1 MKWITENIQVILA
14 VAGAIAFWLNSRR
27 EAAEKAAQEKEA
39 ALRRASQPAS
49 MAEGDAAAEEA
60 MRNEQVREKVRRMI
74 AERRGEAVPPEW
86 SAPPT
91 MPDPEEERSFRSP
104 PIEEPPELALPP
116 PVQPPVW
123 SQKAEAAD
131 SLAKE
136 TLEASLVRQEQL
148 AVELQSLNEQ
158 RVLAARRAA
167 VVAEGEAVVAHRDLV
182 SNELRHDLRDPRSL
196 RRAMVLR
203 EVLGP
208 PVALRS

>member
-14 VAGAIAFWLNSRR
+14 VAGAIAFWLNSQR
-27 EAAEKAAQEKEA
+27 EAAEKAAQEREA

-49 MAEGDAAAEEA
+49 LAETDVAADDEL
-60 MRNEQVREKVRRMI
+60 RNEQVRDKVRRMI

-86 SAPPT
+86 SAPPA
-91 MPDPEEERSFRSP
+91 MPEPEEERSFRSP

-116 PVQPPVW
+116 PLSPPVW
-123 SQKAEAAD
+123 SQKAETAD
-131 SLAKE
+131 SLATE

-167 VVAEGEAVVAHRDLV
+167 VVAEGEAVVARRDLV

-196 RRAMVLR
+196 RRAIVLR

-208 PVALRS
+208 PVALR

>member
-27 EAAEKAAQEKEA
+27 EAAEKAAQENEA
-39 ALRRASQPAS
+39 ALRRASQPAAL
-49 MAEGDAAAEEA
+49 AETDVAADDEL
-60 MRNEQVREKVRRMI
+60 RNEQVRDKVRRMI

-86 SAPPT
+86 SAPPA
-91 MPDPEEERSFRSP
+91 MPEPEEERSFRSP

-116 PVQPPVW
+116 PLSPPVW

-167 VVAEGEAVVAHRDLV
+167 VVAEGEAVVARRDLV

-208 PVALRS
+208 PVALR

>member
-14 VAGAIAFWLNSRR
+14 VAGAIAYWLNSQR

-39 ALRRASQPAS
+39 ALRRAAQPAS
-49 MAEGDAAAEEA
+49 MAEGEAVAEDE
-60 MRNEQVREKVRRMI
+60 MRNEQVRDKVRRMI
-74 AERRGEAVPPEW
+74 AERRGETVPPEW
-86 SAPPT
+86 SEPPA
-91 MPDPEEERSFRSP
+91 MSEPEEERSFRSP

-116 PVQPPVW
+116 PLQSPVR
-123 SQKAEAAD
+123 SQQVESDHAFAR
-131 SLAKE
+131 E

-148 AVELQSLNEQ
+148 ALELQTLNEQ
-158 RVLAARRAA
+158 RALVARRAA
-167 VVAEGEAVVAHRDLV
+167 VVAEGEAVVARRDLV

-208 PVALRS
+208 PVALR

>member
-14 VAGAIAFWLNSRR
+14 VAGAIAFWLNSQR
-27 EAAEKAAQEKEA
+27 EAAEKAAQEREA
-39 ALRRASQPAS
+39 ALRRASQPAAL
-49 MAEGDAAAEEA
+49 AETDVAADDEL
-60 MRNEQVREKVRRMI
+60 RNEQVRDKVRRMI

-91 MPDPEEERSFRSP
+91 MSEPEEERSFRSP

-116 PVQPPVW
+116 PLSPPVW
-123 SQKAEAAD
+123 SQKAETAD

-167 VVAEGEAVVAHRDLV
+167 VVAEGEAVVARRDLV

-208 PVALRS
+208 PVALR

>member
-14 VAGAIAFWLNSRR
+14 VAGAIAFWLNSQR
-27 EAAEKAAQEKEA
+27 EAAEKAAQEREA
-39 ALRRASQPAS
+39 ALRRASQPAAL
-49 MAEGDAAAEEA
+49 AETDVAADDE
-60 MRNEQVREKVRRMI
+60 MRNEQVRDKVRRMI

-86 SAPPT
+86 SAPPA
-91 MPDPEEERSFRSP
+91 MPEPEEERSFRSP

-116 PVQPPVW
+116 PLSPPVW
-123 SQKAEAAD
+123 SQKAETAD
-131 SLAKE
+131 SLATE

-167 VVAEGEAVVAHRDLV
+167 VVAEGEAVVARRDLV

-208 PVALRS
+208 PVALR

>member
-14 VAGAIAFWLNSRR
+14 VAGAIAFWLNSQR
-27 EAAEKAAQEKEA
+27 EAAEKAAQEREA
-39 ALRRASQPAS
+39 ALRRASQPSAL
-49 MAEGDAAAEEA
+49 AETDVAADDEL
-60 MRNEQVREKVRRMI
+60 RNEQVREKVRRMI
-74 AERRGEAVPPEW
+74 AERRGDEIPPEL
-86 SAPPT
+86 SMPPA
-91 MPDPEEERSFRSP
+91 MPELEEERSFRSP
-104 PIEEPPELALPP
+104 PLEAPPELALPP
-116 PVQPPVW
+116 PVLRPVR
-123 SQKAEAAD
+123 SQQTAVAHA
-131 SLAKE
+131 LATE

-167 VVAEGEAVVAHRDLV
+167 VVAEGEAVVARRDLV

-208 PVALRS
+208 PVALR

>member
-14 VAGAIAFWLNSRR
+14 VAGAIAFWLNSQR
-27 EAAEKAAQEKEA
+27 EAAEKAAQEREA
-39 ALRRASQPAS
+39 ALRRASQPSAL
-49 MAEGDAAAEEA
+49 AETDVAADDEL
-60 MRNEQVREKVRRMI
+60 RNEQVRDKVRRMI

-86 SAPPT
+86 SAPPA
-91 MPDPEEERSFRSP
+91 MPEPEEERSFRSP

-116 PVQPPVW
+116 PLSPPVW
-123 SQKAEAAD
+123 SQKAETAD
-131 SLAKE
+131 SLATE

-167 VVAEGEAVVAHRDLV
+167 VVAEGEAVVARRDLV

-196 RRAMVLR
+196 RRAIVLR

-208 PVALRS
+208 PVALR

>member
-14 VAGAIAFWLNSRR
+14 VAGAIAFWLNSQR
-27 EAAEKAAQEKEA
+27 EAAEKAAQEREA
-39 ALRRASQPAS
+39 ALRRASQPAAL
-49 MAEGDAAAEEA
+49 AETDVAADDEL
-60 MRNEQVREKVRRMI
+60 RNEQVRDKVRRMI
-74 AERRGEAVPPEW
+74 AERRSEAVPPEW
-86 SAPPT
+86 SAPPA
-91 MPDPEEERSFRSP
+91 MPEPEEERSFRSP

-116 PVQPPVW
+116 PLSPPVW
-123 SQKAEAAD
+123 SQKAETAD

-167 VVAEGEAVVAHRDLV
+167 VVAEGEAVVARRDLV

-208 PVALRS
+208 PVALR

>member
-14 VAGAIAFWLNSRR
+14 VAGAIAFWLNSQR
-27 EAAEKAAQEKEA
+27 EAAEKAAQEREA
-39 ALRRASQPAS
+39 ALRRASQPAAL
-49 MAEGDAAAEEA
+49 AETDVAADDEL
-60 MRNEQVREKVRRMI
+60 RNEQVRDKVRRMI

-86 SAPPT
+86 SAPPA
-91 MPDPEEERSFRSP
+91 MPEPEEERSFRSP

-116 PVQPPVW
+116 PLSPPVW
-123 SQKAEAAD
+123 SQKAETAD
-131 SLAKE
+131 SLATE

-167 VVAEGEAVVAHRDLV
+167 VVAEGEAVVARRDLV

-196 RRAMVLR
+196 RRAIVLR

-208 PVALRS
+208 PVALR

>member
-14 VAGAIAFWLNSRR
+14 VAGAIAFWLNSQR
-27 EAAEKAAQEKEA
+27 EAAEKAAQEREA
-39 ALRRASQPAS
+39 ALRRASQPAAL
-49 MAEGDAAAEEA
+49 AETDVAADDEL
-60 MRNEQVREKVRRMI
+60 RNEQVRDKVRRMI

-86 SAPPT
+86 SAPPA
-91 MPDPEEERSFRSP
+91 MPEPEEERSFRSP

-116 PVQPPVW
+116 PLSPPVW
-123 SQKAEAAD
+123 SQKAETAD

-167 VVAEGEAVVAHRDLV
+167 VVAEGEAVVARRDLV

-208 PVALRS
+208 PVALR